1 LSANKED
8 ANAWLWR
15 AKNLLELNRRSEAIK
30 DLLQA
35 LEIDQDLPFA
45 LSFLVHQLQHLC
57 YWRIL
62 EEYKQRLNQA
72 IETKKTPAMPFI
84 TLSTFDDPKIQQIAI
99 KQYLDYFR
107 LKPNLIPLETFNSA
121 KEKDKIKVAY
131 FSPDFGD
138 HPVSYLAVEMFELHD
153 RSKFEIY
160 AFSLNNIGSNPFK
173 SRVVNSFD
181 HFIDVSTK
189 SDEEVID
196 LAKSLGIDIAVDLC
210 GITAKNRHNIFAKR
224 VAPLQLS
231 YLGYLG
237 TMGGLVD
244 YILADQVLIP
254 EQNTQY
260 YSEKII
266 YLPSYQINDRK
277 KNNSDEIISRSD
289 LGIPSEAFVYGS
301 LNNSYKIS
309 PEIFS
314 VWMDLLK
321 EVQNSVL
328 LLSAPQDVIK
338 ENLLKE
344 AQNHSVDSNRI
355 IFFERVQREKYLSY
369 LKLIDLFLDT
379 PGYGAGTTASDAL
392 WMGVPVLTVQ
402 GNSMP
407 ARIASSV
414 LNSFGM
420 PELITNSLNE
430 YKTLAIH
437 LAQDRNEFNSIKNKT
452 QSLIDKSLLFD
463 SVKTTKHIEKAYE
476 MIQQRRKDNLPVDH
490 VVIVDES

>member
-1 LSANKED
+1 
-8 ANAWLWR
+8 
-15 AKNLLELNRRSEAIK
+15 
-30 DLLQA
+30 
-35 LEIDQDLPFA
+35 
-45 LSFLVHQLQHLC
+45 
-57 YWRIL
+57 L
-62 EEYKQRLNQA
+62 EEYKLRLKKS
-72 IETKKTPAMPFI
+72 IETQKIAAMPFI
-84 TLSTFDDPKIQQIAI
+84 VLATFDDLKIQQTSVQ
-99 KQYLDYFR
+99 QYLEHYR
-107 LKPNLIPLETFNSA
+107 VKPKFDNLEFLDRDQHKN
-121 KEKDKIKVAY
+121 KIKVAY
-131 FSPDFGD
+131 FSPDFGQ
-138 HPVSYLAVEMFELHD
+138 HAVSYLAVEMFELHD

-160 AFSLNNIGSNPFK
+160 AFSLYNHRSDSFK

-181 HFIDVSTK
+181 HFIDASTK
-189 SDEEVID
+189 SDEEVVD

-210 GITAKNRHNIFAKR
+210 GITNNNRFNIFAKR

-254 EQNTQY
+254 EQNTKY

-277 KNNSDEIISRSD
+277 KNNSDEIILRSD
-289 LGIPSEAFVYGS
+289 LGISSEAFVYAS

-321 EVQNSVL
+321 EVENSVL
-328 LLSAPQDVIK
+328 LLSTPQDVIK

-344 AQNHSVDSNRI
+344 AQNHSVDSYRI
-355 IFFERVQREKYLSY
+355 IFLERVQREKYLSSF
-369 LKLIDLFLDT
+369 KLIDLFLDT

-420 PELITNSLNE
+420 PELITNSLND

-437 LAQDRNEFNSIKNKT
+437 LAQDRNEFNTLKNKT
-452 QSLIDKSLLFD
+452 NSLIDKSLLFD
-463 SVKTTKHIEKAYE
+463 SVKTTKHIEKAYQ
-476 MIQQRRKDNLPVDH
+476 IIYQRRKDNLPVDH